1 VRSGITGDV
10 EGTMD
15 LSVIIPV
22 RDEERNVTEL
32 VSRLVETI
40 DTLAVEF
47 EIIFVTDINTDRT
60 YEVLGELHGQDARV
74 KVIKFSNTFGQQ
86 AAVMAGLQFSS
97 GEAVVI
103 MDGDL
108 QDMPE
113 DIPKLYATMV
123 QGYDVVYGE
132 KRRKNDSPLRNIYS
146 RLFVKVMSALSDYN
160 IRYNTSMFRIVSR
173 RAVNE
178 LLRFRE
184 YEPSLTFIMGL
195 INFPTTS
202 VEVTSGK
209 RLKGRTKYGFFRQMN
224 LAVGMLLAF
233 STKPLRLISICG
245 FIVSILSFA
254 YLIIVLVQSLFFGVS
269 VLGWPTIITLI
280 TLLGG
285 LQLFSMGII
294 GEYIGRVFLQS
305 KQRPLYIIE
314 EKLGE
319 FR

>member
-1 VRSGITGDV
+1 
-10 EGTMD
+10 M
-15 LSVIIPV
+15 SVIIPV
-22 RDEERNVTEL
+22 RDEERNIPEL
-32 VSRLVETI
+32 VSRLAEAI
-40 DTLAVEF
+40 DALILEF

-60 YEVLGELHGQDARV
+60 YEVLGEQHRQDPRI
-74 KVIKFSNTFGQQ
+74 KVIKLSNTFGQQ

-108 QDMPE
+108 QDLPE
-113 DIPKLYATMV
+113 DIPKLYETML
-123 QGYDVVYGE
+123 QGYDVVYGV
-132 KRRKNDSPLRNIYS
+132 KRQKNDSPLRNIYS
-146 RLFVKVMSALSDYN
+146 KLFVKVMSTLSDYN
-160 IRYNTSMFRIVSR
+160 IRYNTSMFRIVGR

-184 YEPSLTFIMGL
+184 HEPSLTFIMGL

-209 RLKGRTKYGFFRQMN
+209 RLKGNTKYGFFRQMN
-224 LAVGMLLAF
+224 MAISMLLAF

-245 FIVSILSFA
+245 FIVSLLSFA
-254 YLIIVLVQSLFFGVS
+254 YLIAVLIQSLFFGVP

-280 TLLGG
+280 ILLGG

-319 FR
+319 FQ

>member
-1 VRSGITGDV
+1 MK
-10 EGTMD
+10 GTID

-22 RDEERNVTEL
+22 RDEERNIAEL

-40 DTLAVEF
+40 DTLKLDL
-47 EIIFVTDINTDRT
+47 EIIFITDANTDRT
-60 YEVLGELHGQDARV
+60 YEFLQEQHRLDSR
-74 KVIKFSNTFGQQ
+74 IKEIKLSNTFGQQ
-86 AAVMAGLQFSS
+86 AAVMAGLQYSS

-108 QDMPE
+108 QDLPE
-113 DIPKLYATMV
+113 DIPKLYETML

-132 KRRKNDSPLRNIYS
+132 KRQKNDLLIRNIYS
-146 RLFVKVMSALSDYN
+146 KLFVKAMSALSDYN
-160 IRYNTSMFRIVSR
+160 IRYNASMFRIISR

-184 YEPSLTFIMGL
+184 DEPSIAFIMGL

-202 VEVTSGK
+202 VEVASGK
-209 RLKGRTKYGFFRQMN
+209 RRKGSTKYGFFRQMKVAIS
-224 LAVGMLLAF
+224 LLLAF
-233 STKPLRLISICG
+233 STKPLRLISIIG

-254 YLIIVLVQSLFFGVS
+254 HLLFVLNQSYFFAVP
-269 VLGWPTIITLI
+269 VMGWATIITLI

-305 KQRPLYIIE
+305 KRRPLYIIE

-319 FR
+319 FQ

>member
-1 VRSGITGDV
+1 
-10 EGTMD
+10 MD

-146 RLFVKVMSALSDYN
+146 RLFVRVMSAFSDYS